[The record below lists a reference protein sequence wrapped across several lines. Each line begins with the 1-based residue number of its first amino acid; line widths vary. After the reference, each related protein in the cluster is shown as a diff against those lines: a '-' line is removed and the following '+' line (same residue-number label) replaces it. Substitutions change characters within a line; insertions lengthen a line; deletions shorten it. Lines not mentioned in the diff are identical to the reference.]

1 MSDNE
6 FNDFN
11 EFDDLKPKGKYP
23 TKLVVI
29 ALSCVVLFFVLYILI
44 DSNSNKELN
53 DDIADCIATGVIEQD
68 KNNVFTSVKCY
79 YKYDEFSEVK
89 LNQKI
94 FYCYVNNDQTNYYQG
109 TYYIDSNEWK
119 FATGSKVIKGICE

>member
-1 MSDNE
+1 MDDKDLNELDN
-6 FNDFN
+6 
-11 EFDDLKPKGKYP
+11 LKSKGKYP
-23 TKLVVI
+23 TKLVII
-29 ALSCVVLFFVLYILI
+29 ALSCVALFFVVYILI
-44 DSNSNKELN
+44 DSNSNKELTD

-94 FYCYVNNDQTNYYQG
+94 FYCYVNNDKTNYYQG
-109 TYYIDSNEWK
+109 TYYIDSNEWL
-119 FATGSKVIKGICE
+119 FSTGYYRSEGICE